1 MGEKRATVITV
12 GLQKGGVGKST
23 SSGILS
29 YFLSRE
35 GYKVLAVDMDSQGNL
50 IFSPSRSM
58 IILRKKPFW
67 KLTRMAALKNIFMK

>member
-1 MGEKRATVITV
+1 MGDKRATVITV

-50 IFSPSRSM
+50 TDLLTQQEYDYFEGKNHSGS
-58 IILRKKPFW
+58 LRGW
-67 KLTRMAALKNIFMK
+67 QR